1 MTDTANA
8 IVSPYAAMSGG
19 EAALHA
25 LPFAGLLALVAILPL
40 LPGVSHWWEHLRNK
54 LIVAAALGI
63 AGVLAYV
70 SVSHDWVRVGHSYLE
85 YAAFLAMVASLYI
98 VAGGIYI
105 TGAFAGF
112 PWLNTLFLGIGAV
125 LANLLGTTGASMVL
139 IRPLLRANKLRSH
152 KTHIV
157 VFFIFVVS
165 NCGGLLTP
173 LGDPPLYLGFLR
185 GVPFGWTLRFTRE
198 WLLVNGALMAIFHL
212 IDSYWYTK
220 EETSTHHGLAEE
232 VAAAERPIHIRGKA
246 NFAWLGAIL
255 AVLIGSSLV
264 LVPLLTPSMGLEH
277 AQLAGTVFQIVAMAG
292 IAFASY
298 KGTAPTIHMH
308 NEFSFHPILEV
319 GIIFFG
325 IFGAMVPALAMLE
338 AKAAALGV
346 TLPWHYFWA
355 SGLLSSVLDNAP
367 TYLTFATLAAAQVG
381 VDAGHLAQLARE
393 HPMLLEAVACGSVMM
408 GALTYIGNGPNFMV
422 KAIAEHQGVKMP
434 SFVGYMKWSYA
445 VLLPLFLLVTWFF
458 ML

>member
-1 MTDTANA
+1 VTDTANA

-54 LIVAAALGI
+54 LVVSAVLGL
-63 AGVLAYV
+63 AGVALYV
-70 SVSHDWVRVGHSYLE
+70 SATHDLVKVGHAYLE
-85 YAAFLAMVASLYI
+85 YAAFLAMVASLFI
-98 VAGGIYI
+98 VSGGIYI
-105 TGAFAGF
+105 TGRFAGF
-112 PWLNTLFLGIGAV
+112 PWMNTAFLALGAV

-139 IRPLLRANKLRSH
+139 IRPLLRANKLRRH

-157 VFFIFVVS
+157 LFFIFVVS
-165 NCGGLLTP
+165 NCGGLLTA

-185 GVPFGWTLRFTRE
+185 GVPFFWTLRFFKE
-198 WLLVNGALMAIFHL
+198 WLVVNGALLAVFHM
-212 IDSYWYTK
+212 IDSYWYTR

-232 VAAAERPIHIRGKA
+232 LAAAERPLHIRGKR
-246 NFAWLGAIL
+246 NFAFLGAIL
-255 AVLIGSSLV
+255 AVLVGSSLV
-264 LVPLLTPSMGLEH
+264 LTPLLTPALGEARAHLGGTLFQVLAMGLIAWASFRQTPANVH
-277 AQLAGTVFQIVAMAG
+277 A
-292 IAFASY
+292 
-298 KGTAPTIHMH
+298 H

-319 GIIFFG
+319 GFVFFG
-325 IFGAMVPALAMLE
+325 IFGAMVPALALLE
-338 AKAAALGV
+338 AKAGALGL
-346 TLPWHYFWA
+346 TQPWQYFWA

-367 TYLTFATLAAAQVG
+367 TYLTFATLAAVYEG
-381 VDAGHLAQLARE
+381 VNPERLTELALKY
-393 HPMLLEAVACGSVMM
+393 PLLLEAVSVGSVMM

-458 ML
+458 LL